1 MKTIKAQKLTKEN
14 FSKYGSFENLYAP
27 ETMGVGASSP
37 SAFYPDVMPLDFGVT
52 HNASVCVCHVKR
64 REMVIDNYEYHNNG
78 CEGVLPL
85 DADIV
90 IFAGFGFKP
99 FLPAQLEA
107 FIVPKGTIVKLKP
120 GVLHGTQ
127 FPIDREEAAVV
138 VMLPERTFATDF
150 QFAQLGEDE
159 KLLVELDG

>member
-14 FSKYGSFENLYAP
+14 FSKYGSFENLYQP
-27 ETMGVGASSP
+27 ETMGVGIGSP
-37 SAFYPDVMPLDFGVT
+37 SAFYPDVMPLDLGT
-52 HNASVCVCHVKR
+52 AHNASVCVCHVRK

-90 IFAGFGFKP
+90 VFAGFGFKP
-99 FLPAQLEA
+99 FLPAKLEA
-107 FIVPKGTIVKLKP
+107 FVVPKGTVVRFKP

-127 FPIDREEAAVV
+127 FPIDQEQSAVV

-150 QFAQLGEDE
+150 HVERLTDEE
-159 KLLVELDG
+159 KLLIELN

>member
-14 FSKYGSFENLYAP
+14 FSKYGSFEDLFQP
-27 ETMGVGASSP
+27 ETMGVGVGSP
-37 SAFYPDVMPLDFGVT
+37 SAFYPDVMALDFGVN

-78 CEGVLPL
+78 CEGVLSL
-85 DADIV
+85 DSDIV
-90 IFAGFGFKP
+90 IFAGFGMKP
-99 FLPAQLEA
+99 FLPPVLEA
-107 FIVPKGTIVKLKP
+107 FLVPKGTIVRLKP

-127 FPIDREEAAVV
+127 FPVDQEQATVV

-150 QFAQLGEDE
+150 QYDRLSEED
-159 KLLVELDG
+159 KLLVTLE

>member
-14 FSKYGSFENLYAP
+14 FSKYGSFENLYQP
-27 ETMGVGASSP
+27 ETMGVGIGSP
-37 SAFYPDVMPLDFGVT
+37 SAFYPDVMPLDLGAS
-52 HNASVCVCHVKR
+52 HNASVCVCHVRK
-64 REMVIDNYEYHNNG
+64 REMVISNYEYHNNG

-99 FLPAQLEA
+99 FLPPKLEA
-107 FIVPKGTIVKLKP
+107 FIVPKGTIVRLKP

-127 FPIDREEAAVV
+127 FPVDQEQAAVA

-150 QFAQLGEDE
+150 QVEQLTDEE
-159 KLLVELDG
+159 KLLVSLD